1 MNSSIITLHDVAGN
15 SVLVNL
21 DQMETALQEDNYCTL
36 FMSSGNSVKVQ
47 ESVDNIGKIVN
58 APKRIY

>member
-47 ESVDNIGKIVN
+47 ESVDNIGKLVN

>member
-21 DQMETALQEDNYCTL
+21 DQMETALQEDRYCTL